1 MAYIRQS
8 VWLTFPSICRW
19 NSFQFI
25 FRWKWKG
32 ALPPT
37 KSTTPSWNNGIV
49 KSMAVIFRII
59 HAILSPVDVV
69 HIRWWIIII
78 QRDIHYIFLLARYE
92 NWTIQVRSPGDSACA
107 WCLCSKR
114 GTLSWKPPLN
124 RGKSIDTINHYLEH
138 IVNYLH
144 SHLCW
149 ELIHCER
156 VRRINFT
163 FIPGIAAIP
172 FHLTRPATYL

>member
-1 MAYIRQS
+1 MSLKQ
-8 VWLTFPSICRW
+8 FPIHIPMKMKR
-19 NSFQFI
+19 
-25 FRWKWKG
+25 RT
-32 ALPPT
+32 PT
-37 KSTTPSWNNGIV
+37 HQIDYSEL
-49 KSMAVIFRII
+49 IFRII

-92 NWTIQVRSPGDSACA
+92 NWTTQVRSPGDSACA